1 LFGVMIAPGLV
12 GADTISI
19 VSDTSVN
26 VCGPIDHYATIDS
39 SDWGTSNSAVVTWKH
54 PNWPIISGANW
65 ISTAYYTENT
75 RQSSWRMFSDTIEIP
90 ACSTEISGSIEKIT
104 ADNAEEI
111 YLNGILVGSD
121 GEVQGTSIDNQ
132 EWNTIKTWEITD
144 YLQEGT
150 NELKIIVRNYA
161 YNTDSPTVNPTGLI
175 YKVTVNYTPD
185 NDCDNDGVPNTEDF
199 CPNTPTEA
207 EIFTEP
213 YGVHR
218 WYWNGENWMQQ
229 PNKAGKVNHKTF
241 LIEDTYGCNCHQI
254 LDILKEAGLG
264 EFGGH
269 YKFGCSTSI
278 LEDFNKD
285 LNDGEIDG
293 KYFIETVT
301 VPANKSTNTLS
312 TNPLALGVNYTLKAR
327 GTASAGDNI
336 QFDARYS
343 FRTGTSITWT
353 DAVSTYEGY
362 GVTLLDLL
370 VNGLTPW
377 GDYNASHEY
386 ETVIPGTGVNATF
399 RIYDIYYPNNSGNL
413 YVDIYANL

>member
-1 LFGVMIAPGLV
+1 MNKYLLVSLVLFGVMIAPGLV

-199 CPNTPTEA
+199 VPIHQPKQKYLPNHTEFIDGIGMA
-207 EIFTEP
+207 
-213 YGVHR
+213 
-218 WYWNGENWMQQ
+218 
-229 PNKAGKVNHKTF
+229 KT
-241 LIEDTYGCNCHQI
+241 GCNNQI
-254 LDILKEAGLG
+254 KQE
-264 EFGGH
+264 
-269 YKFGCSTSI
+269 K
-278 LEDFNKD
+278 
-285 LNDGEIDG
+285 
-293 KYFIETVT
+293 
-301 VPANKSTNTLS
+301 
-312 TNPLALGVNYTLKAR
+312 
-327 GTASAGDNI
+327 
-336 QFDARYS
+336 
-343 FRTGTSITWT
+343 
-353 DAVSTYEGY
+353 
-362 GVTLLDLL
+362 
-370 VNGLTPW
+370 LTIK
-377 GDYNASHEY
+377 H
-386 ETVIPGTGVNATF
+386 F
-399 RIYDIYYPNNSGNL
+399 
-413 YVDIYANL
+413 